1 MRMATT
7 LSQPPTTT
15 TIYSASKTPQPQNN
29 PNSISS
35 QQELSLLSK
44 LHYCKSV
51 SQLKQIHA
59 FIIKTPR
66 SQTHHV
72 YAKKLI
78 YSLLQLNHFFS
89 PPNDKDLNYA
99 HSLVKQWDKPDVYA
113 YNALIQRMSSTSMQS
128 FHLYQEMLIKGIIP
142 DTYTIPFVLKACSH
156 SLALWEGTLW
166 TATAHAFTA
175 VVGAGILALP
185 WSVAQLGWILGP
197 FILVFFAIVTY
208 YIASLLCDCYRTPDP
223 VTGKRNHTYIHA
235 VRELLGPK
243 SELICGILQYSIL
256 WGTMIGYTVTTAI
269 SIASVKRSTCFH
281 DKGHNAKCGVSG
293 NLYMLIYGAIEIF
306 LSQCPNLEKVAILS
320 VIASVTSF
328 AYALIALYLST
339 AKLSSNHEF
348 KGSLMVAMV
357 VNTEAT
363 SERFWQAFQALGNIA
378 LAYTYCM
385 LLLEIQDTLKSVPP
399 ENKVMKRVSL
409 YVVVGTAFFY
419 ISLGC
424 IGYAAFG
431 NDVPG
436 NVLSRFYE
444 PFWLVDMANV
454 AVIIHLI
461 GAYQVYAQPIF
472 AINEK
477 WIGSRWPTSSFNKIY
492 TIRFPCSR
500 KGSLHL
506 TINRLFL
513 RTIFVV
519 ITTAVAMMFPFFNAI
534 LGLLGSV
541 SFWPLTVYFPI
552 SMYIVQAKIKRGSC
566 HWFGLQALGFVCL
579 IVTLVS
585 GIGSVAGM
593 VEFLKKARLFH
604 IEM

>member
-1 MRMATT
+1 MF
-7 LSQPPTTT
+7 
-15 TIYSASKTPQPQNN
+15 
-29 PNSISS
+29 
-35 QQELSLLSK
+35 
-44 LHYCKSV
+44 HC
-51 SQLKQIHA
+51 
-59 FIIKTPR
+59 
-66 SQTHHV
+66 
-72 YAKKLI
+72 
-78 YSLLQLNHFFS
+78 
-89 PPNDKDLNYA
+89 DL
-99 HSLVKQWDKPDVYA
+99 
-113 YNALIQRMSSTSMQS
+113 
-128 FHLYQEMLIKGIIP
+128 
-142 DTYTIPFVLKACSH
+142 
-156 SLALWEGTLW
+156 GTLW

-197 FILVFFAIVTY
+197 FVVVVFAIVTY

-223 VTGKRNHTYIHA
+223 VTGKRNYTYILA
-235 VRELLGPK
+235 VRELLGPR

-269 SIASVKRSTCFH
+269 SIASVKRTTCFH
-281 DKGHNAKCGVSG
+281 DKGHNAECGISG
-293 NLYMLIYGAIEIF
+293 YLYMLIYGAIEIF

-328 AYALIALYLST
+328 AYALIALCLSV

-357 VNTEAT
+357 GNTEAT
-363 SERFWQAFQALGNIA
+363 PERFWQAFQALGNIA

-385 LLLEIQDTLKSVPP
+385 LLIEIQDTLKAHPP
-399 ENKVMKRVSL
+399 ENKVMKRASM
-409 YVVVGTAFFY
+409 YVVTGTALFY
-419 ISLGC
+419 ISLGSM
-424 IGYAAFG
+424 GYAAFG

-436 NVLSRFYE
+436 NVLAGFYE
-444 PFWLVDMANV
+444 PFWLVDIANI

-461 GAYQVYAQPIF
+461 GAYQAVHAVCAFDKRKKIQFHENDWEIYVYAQPVF

-477 WIGSRWPTSSFNKIY
+477 WIESRWPTSHLNKSY
-492 TIRFPCSR
+492 TIRFPWSR
-500 KGSLHL
+500 KGSLQW
-506 TINRLFL
+506 TITRLFL

-519 ITTAVAMMFPFFNAI
+519 FTTAVAMMFPFFNAI
-534 LGLLGSV
+534 LGLLGSI

-566 HWFGLQALGFVCL
+566 HWIGLQALGFVCL
-579 IVTLVS
+579 IVTVVS

-604 IEM
+604 IEI

>member
-1 MRMATT
+1 MLET
-7 LSQPPTTT
+7 
-15 TIYSASKTPQPQNN
+15 
-29 PNSISS
+29 SS
-35 QQELSLLSK
+35 GINDLLF
-44 LHYCKSV
+44 C
-51 SQLKQIHA
+51 
-59 FIIKTPR
+59 
-66 SQTHHV
+66 
-72 YAKKLI
+72 
-78 YSLLQLNHFFS
+78 
-89 PPNDKDLNYA
+89 
-99 HSLVKQWDKPDVYA
+99 
-113 YNALIQRMSSTSMQS
+113 
-128 FHLYQEMLIKGIIP
+128 
-142 DTYTIPFVLKACSH
+142 
-156 SLALWEGTLW
+156 GTLW

-197 FILVFFAIVTY
+197 FVLVLFAIVTY

-223 VTGKRNHTYIHA
+223 VTGKRNYTYIHA

-328 AYALIALYLST
+328 AYALIALCLST

-409 YVVVGTAFFY
+409 FVVVGTAFFY

-436 NVLSRFYE
+436 NILSGFYE
-444 PFWLVDMANV
+444 PFWLVDMANI

-461 GAYQVYAQPIF
+461 GAYQVYAQPLF

-492 TIRFPCSR
+492 TIRYPCSR

-552 SMYIVQAKIKRGSC
+552 SMYIVQAKIKRGSY

-579 IVTLVS
+579 IVTIVS

-593 VEFLKKARLFH
+593 VQFLKKARLFH
-604 IEM
+604 IEI